1 MRVLVTVGIFPPD
14 IGGPAT
20 FVPKIAK
27 YFQDEL
33 NYEIEILT
41 LSDNKNSNI
50 NDDFSV
56 KRIDRNLPIIY
67 RWIKTIFTIYK
78 MGKNKDLIFVNGL
91 GTETTIA
98 NIFLKK
104 KIIRKIV
111 GDPVWERAYSKAKI
125 SESFDEFQDN
135 KNYGFSISL
144 QKKMRSFSIKKSD
157 IVVTPSKHLKNFI
170 LNLGFKNKIEIIN
183 NGVFIPEENTNIF
196 TNDQINITIVSRLVS
211 HKNIKKII
219 RAISDLN
226 DPLIYL
232 NIIGDGPE
240 LNQLQKISLESNNKD
255 NIIFHGKLNRDD
267 INHIFLK
274 SDIYIQASNYEG
286 LPHSLLEAMSYGIPV
301 LCTPVGECKE
311 ILGNEDRGYILDLPV
326 SKNNIKSKISQI
338 IGEKDIANKKGERGK
353 DFINEKYNLTNS
365 FNLYKNLFTR
375 LLEEEYK

>member
-1 MRVLVTVGIFPPD
+1 MTVGIFPPD

-27 YFQDEL
+27 YFQDQL

-41 LSDNKNSNI
+41 LSDNKNLNI

-67 RWIKTIFTIYK
+67 RWLKTIFTIYK
-78 MGKNKDLIFVNGL
+78 LGKNKDLIFVNGL

-125 SESFDEFQDN
+125 SESFDEFQV

-144 QKKMRSFSIKKSD
+144 QKKVRSFSIKKSD

-170 LNLGFKNKIEIIN
+170 VNLGFKNKIEIIN

-326 SKNNIKSKISQI
+326 SKNNIKSKIIEI
-338 IGEKDIANKKGERGK
+338 IGEKNIANKKGERGK
-353 DFINEKYNLTNS
+353 DFINENYNLTNS

>member
-67 RWIKTIFTIYK
+67 RWLKTIFTIYK
-78 MGKNKDLIFVNGL
+78 LGKNKDLIFVNGL

-111 GDPVWERAYSKAKI
+111 GDPVWERTYSKAKI
-125 SESFDEFQDN
+125 SESFDEFQV

-144 QKKMRSFSIKKSD
+144 QKKVRSFSIKKSD

-240 LNQLQKISLESNNKD
+240 LNQLQRISLESNNKD

-326 SKNNIKSKISQI
+326 SKNNIKSKISEI
-338 IGEKDIANKKGERGK
+338 ISEKNIANKKGERGK

>member
-67 RWIKTIFTIYK
+67 RWLKTIFTIYK
-78 MGKNKDLIFVNGL
+78 LGKNKDLIFVNGL

-125 SESFDEFQDN
+125 SENFDEFQV

-144 QKKMRSFSIKKSD
+144 QKKVRSFSIKKSD

-170 LNLGFKNKIEIIN
+170 VNLGFKNKIEIIN

-196 TNDQINITIVSRLVS
+196 TNDQINITIVSRLVA

>member
-1 MRVLVTVGIFPPD
+1 MTVGIFPPD

-41 LSDNKNSNI
+41 LSDNKNLNI
-50 NDDFSV
+50 KDDFSV

-67 RWIKTIFTIYK
+67 RWLKTIFTIYK
-78 MGKNKDLIFVNGL
+78 LGKNKDLIFVNGL
-91 GTETTIA
+91 GTEATIA

-125 SESFDEFQDN
+125 SESFDEFQV

-144 QKKMRSFSIKKSD
+144 QKKVRSFSIKKSD
-157 IVVTPSKHLKNFI
+157 IVVTPSQHLKNFI

-211 HKNIKKII
+211 HKNIEKII
-219 RAISDLN
+219 KAISDLN
-226 DPLIYL
+226 SPLINL

-255 NIIFHGKLNRDD
+255 NIIFHGKLNRDE
-267 INHIFLK
+267 INHIFLN

-326 SKNNIKSKISQI
+326 SKNNIKSKISEI
-338 IGEKDIANKKGERGK
+338 IGEKNIANKKSEKGK
-353 DFINEKYNLTNS
+353 AFVNEKYNLTNS

>member
-67 RWIKTIFTIYK
+67 RWLKTIFTIYK
-78 MGKNKDLIFVNGL
+78 LGKNKDLIFVNGL
-91 GTETTIA
+91 GTEATIA

-125 SESFDEFQDN
+125 SESFDEFQV

-144 QKKMRSFSIKKSD
+144 QKKVRSFSIKKSD
-157 IVVTPSKHLKNFI
+157 IVVTPSQHLKNFI

-211 HKNIKKII
+211 HKNIEKII
-219 RAISDLN
+219 SAISDLN
-226 DPLIYL
+226 SPLINL

-255 NIIFHGKLNRDD
+255 NIIFHGKLNRDE
-267 INHIFLK
+267 INHIFLN

-326 SKNNIKSKISQI
+326 SKNNIKSKISEI
-338 IGEKDIANKKGERGK
+338 IGEKNIANKKGERGK

>member
-1 MRVLVTVGIFPPD
+1 MTVGIFPPD

-67 RWIKTIFTIYK
+67 RWLKTIFTIYK
-78 MGKNKDLIFVNGL
+78 LGKNKDLIFVNGL
-91 GTETTIA
+91 GTEATIA
-98 NIFLKK
+98 NIFLNK

-125 SESFDEFQDN
+125 SESFDEFQV
-135 KNYGFSISL
+135 KNYGFSISF
-144 QKKMRSFSIKKSD
+144 QKKVRSFSIKKSD
-157 IVVTPSKHLKNFI
+157 IVVTPSQHLKNFI

-211 HKNIKKII
+211 HKNIEKII
-219 RAISDLN
+219 KAISDLN
-226 DPLIYL
+226 SPLINL

-255 NIIFHGKLNRDD
+255 NIIFHGKLNRDEID
-267 INHIFLK
+267 HIFLN

>member
-67 RWIKTIFTIYK
+67 RWLKTIFTIYK
-78 MGKNKDLIFVNGL
+78 LGKNKDLIFVNGL

-125 SESFDEFQDN
+125 SESFDEFQV

-144 QKKMRSFSIKKSD
+144 QKKVRSFSIKKSD

-255 NIIFHGKLNRDD
+255 NTIFHGKLNRDD

-326 SKNNIKSKISQI
+326 SKNNIKSKISEI
-338 IGEKDIANKKGERGK
+338 IGEKNIANKKGERGK

>member
-67 RWIKTIFTIYK
+67 RWLKTIFTIYK
-78 MGKNKDLIFVNGL
+78 LGKNKDLIFVNGL
-91 GTETTIA
+91 GTEATIA
-98 NIFLKK
+98 NIFLNK

-125 SESFDEFQDN
+125 SESFDEFQV

-144 QKKMRSFSIKKSD
+144 QKKVRSFSIKKSD
-157 IVVTPSKHLKNFI
+157 IVVTPSQHLKNFI

-255 NIIFHGKLNRDD
+255 NTIFHGKLNRDD

-326 SKNNIKSKISQI
+326 SKNNIKSKISEI
-338 IGEKDIANKKGERGK
+338 IGEKNIANKKGERGK
-353 DFINEKYNLTNS
+353 DFINDKYNLTNS

>member
-67 RWIKTIFTIYK
+67 RWLKTIFTIYK
-78 MGKNKDLIFVNGL
+78 LGKNKDLIFVNGL
-91 GTETTIA
+91 GTEATIA

-125 SESFDEFQDN
+125 SESFDEFQV

-144 QKKMRSFSIKKSD
+144 QKKVRSFSIKKSD
-157 IVVTPSKHLKNFI
+157 IVVTPSQHLKNFI

-211 HKNIKKII
+211 HKNIEKII

-226 DPLIYL
+226 SPLINL

-311 ILGNEDRGYILDLPV
+311 ILGNEERGYILDLPV
-326 SKNNIKSKISQI
+326 SKNNIKSKISEI
-338 IGEKDIANKKGERGK
+338 IGEKNIANKKSEKGK
-353 DFINEKYNLTNS
+353 AFVTEKYNLTNS

>member
-67 RWIKTIFTIYK
+67 RWLKTIFTIYK
-78 MGKNKDLIFVNGL
+78 LGKNKDLIFVNGL

-125 SESFDEFQDN
+125 SESFDEFQV

-144 QKKMRSFSIKKSD
+144 QKKVRSFSIKKSD

-226 DPLIYL
+226 DPLVYL

-326 SKNNIKSKISQI
+326 SKNNIKSKISEI
-338 IGEKDIANKKGERGK
+338 IGEKNIANKKGERGK

>member
-67 RWIKTIFTIYK
+67 RWLKTIFTIYK
-78 MGKNKDLIFVNGL
+78 LGKNKDLIFVNGL

-111 GDPVWERAYSKAKI
+111 GDPVWERAYNKAKI
-125 SESFDEFQDN
+125 TESFDEFQI

-144 QKKMRSFSIKKSD
+144 QKKVRSFSIKKSD
-157 IVVTPSKHLKNFI
+157 IVVTPSQHLKNFI

-211 HKNIKKII
+211 HKNIEKII
-219 RAISDLN
+219 KAISDLN
-226 DPLIYL
+226 SPLINL

-326 SKNNIKSKISQI
+326 SKNNIKSKISEI

>member
-1 MRVLVTVGIFPPD
+1 MRLLVTVGIFPPD

-50 NDDFSV
+50 NDDFRV

-67 RWIKTIFTIYK
+67 RWLKTIFTIYK
-78 MGKNKDLIFVNGL
+78 LGKNKDLIFVNGL
-91 GTETTIA
+91 GTEATIA
-98 NIFLKK
+98 NIFLNK

-125 SESFDEFQDN
+125 SESFDEFQD

-144 QKKMRSFSIKKSD
+144 QKKVRSFSIKKSD

-326 SKNNIKSKISQI
+326 SKNNIKSKISEI
-338 IGEKDIANKKGERGK
+338 IGEKNIANNKGERGK
-353 DFINEKYNLTNS
+353 DFITEKYNLTNS

-375 LLEEEYK
+375 LLEEDHK

>member
-67 RWIKTIFTIYK
+67 RWLKTIFTIYK
-78 MGKNKDLIFVNGL
+78 LGKNKDLIFVNGL
-91 GTETTIA
+91 GTEATIA
-98 NIFLKK
+98 NIFLNK

-125 SESFDEFQDN
+125 SESFDEFQV

-144 QKKMRSFSIKKSD
+144 QKKVRSFSIKKSD
-157 IVVTPSKHLKNFI
+157 IVVTPSQHLKNFI

-211 HKNIKKII
+211 HKNIEKII

-226 DPLIYL
+226 NPLIYL

-240 LNQLQKISLESNNKD
+240 LNQLQKISLESNNKN

-267 INHIFLK
+267 INHIFLN

-326 SKNNIKSKISQI
+326 SKNNIKSKISEI
-338 IGEKDIANKKGERGK
+338 VGEKNIANKKGERGK

>member
-67 RWIKTIFTIYK
+67 RWLKTIFTIYK
-78 MGKNKDLIFVNGL
+78 LGKNKDLIFVNGL

-125 SESFDEFQDN
+125 SESFDEFQV

-144 QKKMRSFSIKKSD
+144 QKKVRSFSIKKSD

-226 DPLIYL
+226 DPLVYL

-240 LNQLQKISLESNNKD
+240 LNQLQKISLETNNKD
-255 NIIFHGKLNRDD
+255 NIIFHGKLNRDE
-267 INHIFLK
+267 INHIFLN

-326 SKNNIKSKISQI
+326 SKNNIKSKINEI
-338 IGEKDIANKKGERGK
+338 ISEKNIANNKGEMGK
-353 DFINEKYNLTNS
+353 DFITEKYNLTNS

>member
-27 YFQDEL
+27 YFQDQL

-67 RWIKTIFTIYK
+67 RWLKTIFTIYK
-78 MGKNKDLIFVNGL
+78 LGKNKDLIFVNGL
-91 GTETTIA
+91 GTEATIA
-98 NIFLKK
+98 NIFLNK

-125 SESFDEFQDN
+125 SESFDEFQV

-144 QKKMRSFSIKKSD
+144 QKKVRSFSIKKSD

-170 LNLGFKNKIEIIN
+170 VNLGFKNKIEIIN

>member
-41 LSDNKNSNI
+41 LSDNKNANI

-67 RWIKTIFTIYK
+67 RWLKTIFTIYK
-78 MGKNKDLIFVNGL
+78 LGKNKDLIFVNGL
-91 GTETTIA
+91 GTEATIA

-125 SESFDEFQDN
+125 SESFDEFQV

-144 QKKMRSFSIKKSD
+144 QKKMRSFSIKKTD
-157 IVVTPSKHLKNFI
+157 IVVTPSQHLKNFI

-183 NGVFIPEENTNIF
+183 NGVFIPEENANIF

-240 LNQLQKISLESNNKD
+240 LNQLQRISLESNNKD

-301 LCTPVGECKE
+301 LSTPVGECKE

-326 SKNNIKSKISQI
+326 SKNNIKSKISEI
-338 IGEKDIANKKGERGK
+338 IGEKNIASKKGKRGK

>member
-1 MRVLVTVGIFPPD
+1 MTVGIFPPD

-67 RWIKTIFTIYK
+67 RWLKTIFTIYK
-78 MGKNKDLIFVNGL
+78 LGKNKDLIFVNGL
-91 GTETTIA
+91 GTEATIA

-125 SESFDEFQDN
+125 SESFDEFQV

-144 QKKMRSFSIKKSD
+144 QKKVRSFSIKKSD
-157 IVVTPSKHLKNFI
+157 IVVTPSQHLKNFI

-211 HKNIKKII
+211 HKNIEKII
-219 RAISDLN
+219 KAISDLN
-226 DPLIYL
+226 SPLINL

-311 ILGNEDRGYILDLPV
+311 ILGNEDRGYVLDLPV
-326 SKNNIKSKISQI
+326 SKDNIKSKINEI
-338 IGEKDIANKKGERGK
+338 VNEKNVATIKGQEGR
-353 DFINEKYNLTNS
+353 DFISEKYNLANT
-365 FNLYKNLFTR
+365 FNLYKNLFIK
-375 LLEEEYK
+375 LLEEEHK

>member
-67 RWIKTIFTIYK
+67 RWLKTIFTIYK
-78 MGKNKDLIFVNGL
+78 LGKNKDLIFVNGL

-125 SESFDEFQDN
+125 SESFDEFQV

-144 QKKMRSFSIKKSD
+144 QKKVRSFSIKKSD

-211 HKNIKKII
+211 HKNIEKII
-219 RAISDLN
+219 KAISDLN
-226 DPLIYL
+226 SPLINL

-255 NIIFHGKLNRDD
+255 NIIFHGKLNRDE
-267 INHIFLK
+267 INHIFLN

-326 SKNNIKSKISQI
+326 SKNNIKSKISEI
-338 IGEKDIANKKGERGK
+338 IGEKNIANKKGERGK

>member
-1 MRVLVTVGIFPPD
+1 VTVGIFPPD

-20 FVPKIAK
+20 FVPKIVK

-67 RWIKTIFTIYK
+67 RWLKTIFTIYK
-78 MGKNKDLIFVNGL
+78 LGKNKDLIFVNGL
-91 GTETTIA
+91 GTEATIA
-98 NIFLKK
+98 NIFLNK

-125 SESFDEFQDN
+125 SESFDEFQV
-135 KNYGFSISL
+135 KNYGFSISF
-144 QKKMRSFSIKKSD
+144 QKKVRSFSIKKSD

-211 HKNIKKII
+211 HKNIEKII

-226 DPLIYL
+226 NPLIYL

-240 LNQLQKISLESNNKD
+240 LNQLQKISFKSNNKD

-301 LCTPVGECKE
+301 LCTPVGECKA

-326 SKNNIKSKISQI
+326 SKNNIKSKINEI
-338 IGEKDIANKKGERGK
+338 IGEKNIANNKGERGK
-353 DFINEKYNLTNS
+353 DFITEKYNLTNS

>member
-67 RWIKTIFTIYK
+67 RWLKTIFTIYK
-78 MGKNKDLIFVNGL
+78 LGKNKDLIFVNGL
-91 GTETTIA
+91 GTEATVA

-125 SESFDEFQDN
+125 SESFDEFQV

-144 QKKMRSFSIKKSD
+144 QKKVRSFSIKKSD

-326 SKNNIKSKISQI
+326 SKNNIKSKIIEI
-338 IGEKDIANKKGERGK
+338 IGEKNIANKKGERGK
-353 DFINEKYNLTNS
+353 DFINENYNLTNS
-365 FNLYKNLFTR
+365 FNLYKNLFTG

>member
-67 RWIKTIFTIYK
+67 RWLKTIFTIYK
-78 MGKNKDLIFVNGL
+78 LGKNKDLIFVNGL

-125 SESFDEFQDN
+125 SESFDEFQV

-144 QKKMRSFSIKKSD
+144 QKKVRSFSIKKSD

-170 LNLGFKNKIEIIN
+170 VNLGFKNKIEIIN

-211 HKNIKKII
+211 HKNIEKII
-219 RAISDLN
+219 KAISDLN
-226 DPLIYL
+226 SPLINL

-326 SKNNIKSKISQI
+326 SKNNIKSKINEI
-338 IGEKDIANKKGERGK
+338 IGEKNIANKKGEKGK
-353 DFINEKYNLTNS
+353 DFITEKYNLTNS
-365 FNLYKNLFTR
+365 LNLYKNLFTG

>member
-1 MRVLVTVGIFPPD
+1 MTVGIFPPD

-27 YFQDEL
+27 YFQDQL

-41 LSDNKNSNI
+41 LSDNKNLNI

-67 RWIKTIFTIYK
+67 RWLKTIFTIYK
-78 MGKNKDLIFVNGL
+78 LGKNKDLIFVNGL

-125 SESFDEFQDN
+125 SESFDEFQV
-135 KNYGFSISL
+135 KNYGFSISF
-144 QKKMRSFSIKKSD
+144 QKKVRSFSIKKSD
-157 IVVTPSKHLKNFI
+157 IVVTPSQHLKNFI

-211 HKNIKKII
+211 HKNIEKII
-219 RAISDLN
+219 KAISDLN
-226 DPLIYL
+226 SPLINL

-255 NIIFHGKLNRDD
+255 NIIFHGKLNRDEID
-267 INHIFLK
+267 HIFLN

>member
-67 RWIKTIFTIYK
+67 RWLKTIFTIYK
-78 MGKNKDLIFVNGL
+78 LGKNKDLIFVNGL
-91 GTETTIA
+91 GTEATIA

-125 SESFDEFQDN
+125 SESFDEFQV
-135 KNYGFSISL
+135 KNYGFSISF
-144 QKKMRSFSIKKSD
+144 QKKVRSFSIKKSD
-157 IVVTPSKHLKNFI
+157 IVVTPSQHLKNFI

-211 HKNIKKII
+211 HKNIEKII
-219 RAISDLN
+219 KAISDLN
-226 DPLIYL
+226 SPLINL

>member
-67 RWIKTIFTIYK
+67 RWLKTIFTIYK
-78 MGKNKDLIFVNGL
+78 LGKNKDLIFVNGL
-91 GTETTIA
+91 GTEATIA

-125 SESFDEFQDN
+125 SESFDEFQV

-144 QKKMRSFSIKKSD
+144 QKKVRSFSIKKSD
-157 IVVTPSKHLKNFI
+157 IVVTPSQHLKNFI

-211 HKNIKKII
+211 HKNIEKII
-219 RAISDLN
+219 KAISDLN
-226 DPLIYL
+226 SPLINL

-326 SKNNIKSKISQI
+326 SKNNIKSKISEI
-338 IGEKDIANKKGERGK
+338 VGEKNIANKKGERGK

>member
-67 RWIKTIFTIYK
+67 RWLKTIFTIYK
-78 MGKNKDLIFVNGL
+78 LGKNKDLIFVNGL

-125 SESFDEFQDN
+125 SESFDEFQV
-135 KNYGFSISL
+135 KNYGFSISF
-144 QKKMRSFSIKKSD
+144 QKKVRSFSIKKSD
-157 IVVTPSKHLKNFI
+157 IVVTPSQHLKNFI

-211 HKNIKKII
+211 HKNIEKII
-219 RAISDLN
+219 KAISDLN
-226 DPLIYL
+226 SPLINL

-326 SKNNIKSKISQI
+326 SKNNIKSKINEI
-338 IGEKDIANKKGERGK
+338 IGEKNIANKKGERGK

>member
-41 LSDNKNSNI
+41 LSDNKNLNI

-67 RWIKTIFTIYK
+67 RWLKTIFTIYK
-78 MGKNKDLIFVNGL
+78 LGKNKDLIFVNGL

-111 GDPVWERAYSKAKI
+111 GDPVWERTYSKAKI
-125 SESFDEFQDN
+125 SESFDEFQV

-144 QKKMRSFSIKKSD
+144 QKKVRSFSIKKSD

-219 RAISDLN
+219 KAISDLN

-326 SKNNIKSKISQI
+326 SKNNIKSKII
-338 IGEKDIANKKGERGK
+338 EITGEKNIANKKGERGK

>member
-1 MRVLVTVGIFPPD
+1 MTVGIFPPD

-67 RWIKTIFTIYK
+67 RWLKTIFTIYK
-78 MGKNKDLIFVNGL
+78 LGKNKDLIFVNGL
-91 GTETTIA
+91 GTEATIA

-125 SESFDEFQDN
+125 SESFDEFQV
-135 KNYGFSISL
+135 KNYGFSISF
-144 QKKMRSFSIKKSD
+144 QKKVRSFSIKKTD
-157 IVVTPSKHLKNFI
+157 IVVTPSQHLKNFI

-211 HKNIKKII
+211 HKNIEKII
-219 RAISDLN
+219 KAISDLN
-226 DPLIYL
+226 SPLINL

>member
-67 RWIKTIFTIYK
+67 RWLKTIFTIYK
-78 MGKNKDLIFVNGL
+78 LGKNKDLIFVNGL
-91 GTETTIA
+91 GTEATIA

-125 SESFDEFQDN
+125 SESFDEFQV

-144 QKKMRSFSIKKSD
+144 QKKVRSFSIKKSD

-211 HKNIKKII
+211 HKNIEKII

-226 DPLIYL
+226 NPLIYL

-326 SKNNIKSKISQI
+326 SKNNIKSKISEI
-338 IGEKDIANKKGERGK
+338 IGEKNIANKKGERGK

>member
-1 MRVLVTVGIFPPD
+1 MTVGIFPPD

-67 RWIKTIFTIYK
+67 RWLKTIFTIYK
-78 MGKNKDLIFVNGL
+78 LGKNKDLIFVNGL

-125 SESFDEFQDN
+125 SESFDEFQV

-144 QKKMRSFSIKKSD
+144 QKKVRSFSIKKSD

-211 HKNIKKII
+211 HKNIEKII
-219 RAISDLN
+219 KAISDLN
-226 DPLIYL
+226 SPLINL

-326 SKNNIKSKISQI
+326 SKNNIKSKISEI
-338 IGEKDIANKKGERGK
+338 IGEKNIANKKGERGK

>member
-41 LSDNKNSNI
+41 LSDNKNLNI

-67 RWIKTIFTIYK
+67 RWLKTIFTIYK
-78 MGKNKDLIFVNGL
+78 LGKNKDLIFVNGL
-91 GTETTIA
+91 GTEATVA

-125 SESFDEFQDN
+125 SESFDEFQV

-144 QKKMRSFSIKKSD
+144 QKKVRSFSIKKSD
-157 IVVTPSKHLKNFI
+157 IVVTPSQHLKNFI

-211 HKNIKKII
+211 HKNIEKII
-219 RAISDLN
+219 KAISDLN
-226 DPLIYL
+226 SPLINL

-255 NIIFHGKLNRDD
+255 NIIFHGKLNRDE
-267 INHIFLK
+267 INHIFLN

-326 SKNNIKSKISQI
+326 SKNNIKSKISEI
-338 IGEKDIANKKGERGK
+338 IGEKNIANKKSEKGK
-353 DFINEKYNLTNS
+353 AFVTEKYNLTNS

>member
-67 RWIKTIFTIYK
+67 RWLKTIFTIYK
-78 MGKNKDLIFVNGL
+78 LGKNKDLIFVNGL

-125 SESFDEFQDN
+125 SESFDEFQV

-144 QKKMRSFSIKKSD
+144 QKKVRSFSIKKSD

-196 TNDQINITIVSRLVS
+196 TNDQINVTIVSRLVS

-326 SKNNIKSKISQI
+326 SKNNIKSKIIEI
-338 IGEKDIANKKGERGK
+338 IGEKNIANKKGERGK

>member
-67 RWIKTIFTIYK
+67 RWLKTIFTIYK
-78 MGKNKDLIFVNGL
+78 LGKNKDLIFVNGL
-91 GTETTIA
+91 GTEATIA
-98 NIFLKK
+98 NIFLNK

-111 GDPVWERAYSKAKI
+111 GDPVWERAYSKARI
-125 SESFDEFQDN
+125 SESFDEFQD

-144 QKKMRSFSIKKSD
+144 QKKVRSFSIKKSD

-255 NIIFHGKLNRDD
+255 NIIFHGKLNRDEID
-267 INHIFLK
+267 HIFLN

-326 SKNNIKSKISQI
+326 SKNNIKSKISEI

-353 DFINEKYNLTNS
+353 DFINENYNLTNS

>member
-67 RWIKTIFTIYK
+67 RWLKTIFTIYK
-78 MGKNKDLIFVNGL
+78 LGKNKDLIFVNGL

-125 SESFDEFQDN
+125 SESFDEFQV

-144 QKKMRSFSIKKSD
+144 QKKVRSFSIKKSD
-157 IVVTPSKHLKNFI
+157 IVVTPSQHLKNFI

-240 LNQLQKISLESNNKD
+240 LNQLQRISLESNNKD

-326 SKNNIKSKISQI
+326 SKNNIKSKISEI
-338 IGEKDIANKKGERGK
+338 IGEKNIANKKGERGK